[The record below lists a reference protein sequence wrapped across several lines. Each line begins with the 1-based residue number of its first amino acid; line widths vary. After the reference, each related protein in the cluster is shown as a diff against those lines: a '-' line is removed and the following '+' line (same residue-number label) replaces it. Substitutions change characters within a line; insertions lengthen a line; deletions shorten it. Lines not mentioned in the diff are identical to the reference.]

1 MYNEVDAE
9 LDALR
14 SIAEA
19 GPHGSQAADALAN
32 SGLFHTIA
40 AGLLDKAVSISGR
53 ELIKGCVIL
62 SFC

>member
-9 LDALR
+9 MDALR

-19 GPHGSQAADALAN
+19 GPHCSQATDALAN

-53 ELIKGCVIL
+53 ELIRGYT
-62 SFC
+62 SPTW

>member
-1 MYNEVDAE
+1 M
-9 LDALR
+9 DALR

-19 GPHGSQAADALAN
+19 GPHCSQATDALAN

-53 ELIKGCVIL
+53 ELIRGYT
-62 SFC
+62 SPT